1 MQVIC
6 QDCLTSF
13 QFPADRIPRGKEIWV
28 ICPNCHSP
36 RALSHLPPHPAPAL
50 SPGAETES
58 GPPRLNPMQEG
69 VRAALLCM
77 THDEPRMQV
86 EQALS
91 NLTYTVNRAQTGH
104 DALSSLQA
112 NDYQVL
118 ILEETWAGSA
128 AEENLVLRYVQTLP
142 MQARRQLFFCLMSET
157 VATLDE
163 LAALRFCA
171 NLVINAQDLDK
182 TEVLLRRCIAD
193 YHDFYKIIWQEQN
206 RLS

>member
-6 QDCLTSF
+6 QDCLTPF
-13 QFPADRIPRGKEIWV
+13 QFPDDRIPRGKEIWV
-28 ICPNCHSP
+28 ICPKCHSA

-50 SPGAETES
+50 SPGAEAES
-58 GPPRLNPMQEG
+58 GPPRLNPMQDG
-69 VRAALLCM
+69 VQTALLCM
-77 THDEPRMQV
+77 THDEQRMHV

-91 NLTYTVNRAQTGH
+91 NLTYAVNRAQTSQ

-112 NDYQVL
+112 DDYQVL
-118 ILEETWAGSA
+118 ILEETWAGSG
-128 AEENLVLRYVQTLP
+128 AEQNLVLRYVQTLP
-142 MQARRQLFFCLMSET
+142 MQARRQLFFCLVSET

-171 NLVINAQDLDK
+171 NLVMNAQDLDK

-193 YHDFYKIIWQEQN
+193 YRDFYKIIRQEQN